1 MISVIDL
8 FEPKHRFER
17 IGNMRKAAEKK
28 TAAPWLSADG
38 VDLDRYIPEE
48 LRNLDDLQTE
58 IPRLAKDSQAVQA
71 IEAAIQ
77 RVPTQHHLYL
87 ARISVLALARP

>member
-1 MISVIDL
+1 
-8 FEPKHRFER
+8 
-17 IGNMRKAAEKK
+17 MRKAAEKK

-58 IPRLAKDSQAVQA
+58 IPRLAKPGFRNPRRSLRRAG
-71 IEAAIQ
+71 
-77 RVPTQHHLYL
+77 RT
-87 ARISVLALARP
+87 RN